1 MRKILSLILIFGLI
15 ACCFAG
21 CKTLDPTNDVS
32 SIINPNVDD
41 KNKVEPDNKDIIDAD
56 YVVTFGDKK
65 IAFPCTMNEL
75 LQAGCSIDDDAKEGF
90 NSTDQQFYEVNMN
103 YNENYLL
110 ARVKVADDRNDSFVY
125 HLTMQ
130 YAGSKNVYAFND
142 LQIGKATQEDV
153 KTKLGEPQS
162 NDKAGLNTHFVY
174 ENEDSTFQ
182 FNFLDEKLNIV
193 VLDIKASAIK

>member
-41 KNKVEPDNKDIIDAD
+41 KNKAEPDNKDIIDAD

-75 LQAGCSIDDDAKEGF
+75 LQVGCSIDDDAKEGF
-90 NSTDQQFYEVNMN
+90 NTTEQQFYEVNMN
-103 YNENYLL
+103 YKGQYLL
-110 ARVKVADDRNDSFVY
+110 ARVKVAENRNDSFVY

-130 YAGSKNVYAFND
+130 GTKNSSYALND
-142 LQIGKATQEDV
+142 LKIGEAGVDDV
-153 KTKLGEPQS
+153 KSKFGEPTT
-162 NDKAGLNTHFVY
+162 DGEAGLNEHLTY
-174 ENEDSTFQ
+174 EKDDAILQ
-182 FNFLDEKLNIV
+182 FNFLNEKLHII

>member
-41 KNKVEPDNKDIIDAD
+41 KNKVEPDGKDIIDAD

-90 NSTDQQFYEVNMN
+90 NTTEQQFYEVNMN
-103 YNENYLL
+103 YKGQYLL
-110 ARVKVADDRNDSFVY
+110 ARVKVAENRNDSFVY

-130 YAGSKNVYAFND
+130 GTKNSSYALNNLK
-142 LQIGKATQEDV
+142 IGEAGADDV
-153 KTKLGEPQS
+153 KAKFGEPTVGGE
-162 NDKAGLNTHFVY
+162 AGLNEHFTY
-174 ENEDSTFQ
+174 KKEDAVLQ
-182 FNFLDEKLNIV
+182 FNFLNEKLHIIV
-193 VLDIKASAIK
+193 IDIKASAIK

>member
-90 NSTDQQFYEVNMN
+90 NTTEQQFYEVNMN
-103 YNENYLL
+103 YKGQYLL
-110 ARVKVADDRNDSFVY
+110 ARVKVAENRNDSFVY

-130 YAGSKNVYAFND
+130 GTKNSSYALND
-142 LQIGKATQEDV
+142 LKIGEAGVDDV
-153 KTKLGEPQS
+153 KAKFGEPTVGGE
-162 NDKAGLNTHFVY
+162 AGLNEHFTY
-174 ENEDSTFQ
+174 KKEDAVLQ
-182 FNFLDEKLNIV
+182 FNFLNEKLHIIV
-193 VLDIKASAIK
+193 IDIKASAIK

>member
-32 SIINPNVDD
+32 SIINPNVDEEH
-41 KNKVEPDNKDIIDAD
+41 KVEPNDKEVIDAD
-56 YVVTFGDKK
+56 YVVSFGNKK
-65 IAFPCTMNEL
+65 VAFPCTMNDL
-75 LQAGCSIDDDAKEGF
+75 LKAGCVIDDEAKEGF
-90 NSTDQQFYEVNMN
+90 NSTEQQFYEVNMN
-103 YNENYLL
+103 YNGNYLL
-110 ARVKVADDRNDSFVY
+110 ARVKVAENRNDSFVY

-130 YAGSKNVYAFND
+130 YAGDTKVYTFND
-142 LQIGKATQEDV
+142 LQVGKATQEDV
-153 KTKLGEPQS
+153 RTKLGEPQS

-193 VLDIKASAIK
+193 VLDMKASAIK

>member
-21 CKTLDPTNDVS
+21 CKTLDPANDVS

-41 KNKVEPDNKDIIDAD
+41 KNKVEPDGKDVIDAD
-56 YVVTFGDKK
+56 YVVAFGDKK

-90 NSTDQQFYEVNMN
+90 NTTEQQFYEVNMN
-103 YNENYLL
+103 YKGQYLL
-110 ARVKVADDRNDSFVY
+110 ARVKVAENRNDSFVY

-130 YAGSKNVYAFND
+130 GTKNSSYAFND
-142 LQIGKATQEDV
+142 LKIGEAGADDV
-153 KTKLGEPQS
+153 KAKFGEPTVGGE
-162 NDKAGLNTHFVY
+162 AGLNEHFTY
-174 ENEDSTFQ
+174 EKEDAVLQ
-182 FNFLDEKLNIV
+182 FNFLNEKLHIIV
-193 VLDIKASAIK
+193 IDIKASAIK